1 MVVAADGALGSS
13 RSYCGLGG
21 SGGGIILV
29 NGVNYTAP
37 HTVHLN
43 DDGYFIGSTIQ
54 PVFGVG
60 DASEVTFGGSIIVEK
75 HNAPLGATTAGGII
89 HLTGAISGASSNT
102 LSIIGRGTVS
112 IEGNNTFTGPIAA
125 PVSILAGSGTVRGP
139 VTKTNGRLNP
149 GTPAAIGTL
158 TISNSLSLVGS
169 SLKTT
174 FRITND
180 GGQTN
185 DKIAGL
191 TSVTFGGQLIV
202 TNIGVTPL
210 VAGDSFQL
218 FSAGSY
224 SGGFTSIILPA
235 LSGSLVWNTN
245 DLAVDGTI
253 SVVNPAPPAPT
264 IDPVYLAGGNIV
276 ISTPTVS
283 GAEYVL
289 ETAPSLE
296 PPVTWT
302 PVITNN
308 GTGGSI
314 TNLIPVN
321 PATPKT
327 FYRYEAR

>member
-1 MVVAADGALGSS
+1 
-13 RSYCGLGG
+13 
-21 SGGGIILV
+21 
-29 NGVNYTAP
+29 
-37 HTVHLN
+37 
-43 DDGYFIGSTIQ
+43 
-54 PVFGVG
+54 
-60 DASEVTFGGSIIVEK
+60 VTFGGSMIVDK

-89 HLTGAISGASSNT
+89 QLTGAIAGASSNT
-102 LSIIGRGTVS
+102 LSIIGSGTVS
-112 IEGNNTFTGPIAA
+112 IEGNNTFAGPIAA
-125 PVSILAGSGTVRGP
+125 SVSILAGNGTVRGP

-158 TISNSLSLVGS
+158 TVSNSLTLAGS

-174 FRITND
+174 FRITKD

-185 DKIAGL
+185 DKIVGL
-191 TSVTFGGQLIV
+191 TSVTFAGQLIV

-218 FSAGSY
+218 FAAGSY
-224 SGGFTSIILPA
+224 NGGFTSLILPP

-245 DLAVDGTI
+245 NLSVSGTV
-253 SVVNPAPPAPT
+253 SVVNPLPPAPV
-264 IDPVYLAGGNIV
+264 IDTVHLDGGNIV
-276 ISTPTVS
+276 VATPTVS

-289 ETAPSLE
+289 ETTPGLE

-302 PVITNN
+302 PVITNT
-308 GTGGSI
+308 GTGGTI

-321 PATPKT
+321 TATPKR